1 MSIHLFPILFP
12 FDSVWL
18 CFSFT
23 RFDVPT
29 LIYRYLEKKKKK
41 ASTSLVNLP
50 KKLLCCFIISN
61 HHKMLPFYYKNQKWY
76 IRFPFLSVHSN
87 QYAFKCQHLNQL
99 FISFSSYIFKAYVR
113 GARPPPPSR
122 IIKTIKLLSTVYDGT
137 SCTSTMN
144 FEWDHD
150 KVTEYF
156 VCIYLSV
163 DIRDFYLFKE

>member
-50 KKLLCCFIISN
+50 KKLLCCFFISN

-122 IIKTIKLLSTVYDGT
+122 IIKTELNYYLQCMTVLRVPVLWTLNGTMIKLLNILCVFT
-137 SCTSTMN
+137 SQLT
-144 FEWDHD
+144 
-150 KVTEYF
+150 
-156 VCIYLSV
+156 
-163 DIRDFYLFKE
+163 